1 MKAKL
6 FAELMESV
14 HEAAAHAR
22 GEISL
27 RTTEMPS
34 PPEPMRSTEVKRV
47 RARLRASQALFA
59 GMLNVS
65 PRLVQAWEAGR
76 REPSGPAL
84 VLLHL
89 IKERPELLVPRA
101 GSRRRSRRGRE
112 ARTL

>member
-1 MKAKL
+1 MKATL
-6 FAELMESV
+6 FAQLMESA

-27 RTTEMPS
+27 RTTVMPR
-34 PPEPMRSTEVKRV
+34 PPARMRPVDVKRV

-65 PRLVQAWEAGR
+65 TQLVQAWEAGR
-76 REPSGPAL
+76 RAPSGPAL

-89 IKERPELLVPRA
+89 IKERPELLAPPMPRRH
-101 GSRRRSRRGRE
+101 RRQTHAAS
-112 ARTL
+112 